1 MYTTQIERGIVRKRV
16 VFVPRSVEI
25 RPLFSELI
33 VAEQAGDVLGL
44 ILGATLDFSYS
55 LQPCSRVGME
65 GAWRLW
71 DSDFKKVLLWGG
83 WVRRESCCPTC
94 TDEVPTVEP

>member
-1 MYTTQIERGIVRKRV
+1 LYTTQIERGIVRKRV

-33 VAEQAGDVLGL
+33 VAEQAEDVLGL
-44 ILGATLDFSYS
+44 ILLYFSYS

-65 GAWRLW
+65 GGRGSHRKVPRNGFRLL
-71 DSDFKKVLLWGG
+71 KKVLPVAGCAENPASDLHQ
-83 WVRRESCCPTC
+83 
-94 TDEVPTVEP
+94 